1 MIMRLLICT
10 QVIDKDDPYLG
21 FFIGWVEAL
30 AVQIDSIDIIALK
43 VGRYSLPPNVRV
55 HSLGKENG
63 RSPARYLIR
72 FYRYAWRFRKEY
84 DAVFVHMNEE
94 YMLLGGVLWRLL
106 RKPASMWRNHYAGS
120 LKTCLAV
127 WMSTKVFCTSQYSY
141 TARFRKTK
149 LMPLGIDT
157 VLYHPMPEIERVSGS
172 ILFYARMSP
181 SKRPEMLV
189 GALARLKERGAVFTA
204 SFYGTALSRDAVYAA
219 RVQEEAVRRLGP
231 LVSFYPGR
239 PHVEGP
245 AIFSAHELFV
255 NLGESG
261 MYDKMIFEAAACGCI
276 VLAASKDYAKH
287 VPAALRFESEEELA
301 ARLQAL
307 LSAPSRDK
315 EALSHELRALAR
327 SNGLEHLAVR
337 VVAELT

>member
-1 MIMRLLICT
+1 
-10 QVIDKDDPYLG
+10 
-21 FFIGWVEAL
+21 
-30 AVQIDSIDIIALK
+30 
-43 VGRYSLPPNVRV
+43 
-55 HSLGKENG
+55 
-63 RSPARYLIR
+63 
-72 FYRYAWRFRKEY
+72 
-84 DAVFVHMNEE
+84 
-94 YMLLGGVLWRLL
+94 
-106 RKPASMWRNHYAGS
+106 
-120 LKTCLAV
+120 
-127 WMSTKVFCTSQYSY
+127 
-141 TARFRKTK
+141 
-149 LMPLGIDT
+149 
-157 VLYHPMPEIERVSGS
+157 
-172 ILFYARMSP
+172 
-181 SKRPEMLV
+181 MLV
-189 GALARLKERGAVFTA
+189 GALARLKERGVTFTA
-204 SFYGTALSRDAVYAA
+204 SFYGTALPRDTAYVA

-231 LVSFYPGR
+231 LVSFHAGR